1 MTALAQVPELENMV
15 DYINK
20 DIGVHITTAGRL
32 SPLSADVIPTGIPQL
47 DTALGIGGLPA
58 GRITEIYGDA
68 MTGKTA
74 LALRIVAQAQRQ
86 GNVLYIDADNALSP
100 FLLEANG
107 VTDKNLYLS
116 RPDTLEMAFE
126 ICWWAAQGCRLIVI
140 DSLPALPI
148 AAETKTRTG
157 DFPQTGGT
165 AVAQCLNRM
174 LVRLHETGCALLV
187 VNQTREKMGICFG
200 NPFGVT
206 GGRALKHYK
215 SASIETRIADAK
227 RNCLR
232 IKAVVRKNKCAAPM
246 KEAYFQLE
254 L

>member
-1 MTALAQVPELENMV
+1 MTALAQAAELKNMV

-116 RPDTLEMAFE
+116 RPATLEQAFD

-140 DSLPALPI
+140 DSLPALPT
-148 AAETKTRTG
+148 AAETKTRMG
-157 DFPQTGGT
+157 DYLQTGGT
-165 AVAQCLNRM
+165 TAAQCLNRM
-174 LVRLHETGCALLV
+174 LARLHETGCALLI
-187 VNQTREKMGICFG
+187 VNQTRKRVGVCFG
-200 NPFGVT
+200 NPITAT
-206 GGRALKHYK
+206 GGRALRHYK
-215 SASIETRIADAK
+215 SVSIETKADLERDGQRI
-227 RNCLR
+227 R
-232 IKAVVRKNKCAAPM
+232 AVVRKNKCAAPM

>member
-1 MTALAQVPELENMV
+1 MTALAQAAELENMV

-116 RPDTLEMAFE
+116 RSGTLEMAFD

-140 DSLPALPI
+140 DSLPALPT
-148 AAETKTRTG
+148 AAETKTRMG
-157 DFPQTGGT
+157 DYLQTGGT
-165 AVAQCLNRM
+165 TAAQCLNRM
-174 LVRLHETGCALLV
+174 LARLHETGCALLI
-187 VNQTREKMGICFG
+187 VNQTRIKLGASYRPRPVCG
-200 NPFGVT
+200 Y
-206 GGRALKHYK
+206 ALRHYK
-215 SASIETRIADAK
+215 AVSIETKADLERDRQRI
-227 RNCLR
+227 R
-232 IKAVVRKNKCAAPM
+232 AVIRKNKCAAPM
-246 KEAYFQLE
+246 KEAYFQPE